1 MLQDDFNKQFGLA
14 LKSENTEEFPVLK
27 AFQSY
32 IEAEREKARRKMLL
46 MATAFGGVIL
56 LLVVVFGMILTVF
69 VGKMFDQQNRA
80 QDRMY
85 SLMTQPQVQN
95 QPSRAEV
102 TPAVITQVVVR
113 TEVQTSP
120 DVGRKAEVLAAF
132 EPPAKPEPVKAPA
145 LPDET
150 KQVAKPEPKPMPKAE
165 PKPILK
171 PIPRPLAGVTPPPAP
186 EGTVE
191 TVVQVEGRT
200 AGTIEWRIYAPK

>member
-14 LKSENTEEFPVLK
+14 LKSENAEEFPVLK

-46 MATAFGGVIL
+46 MAAAFGGVVL
-56 LLVVVFGMILTVF
+56 LLVVVFGMILTMF

-85 SLMTQPQVQN
+85 SLMTQQ
-95 QPSRAEV
+95 QPVRDPRGEA
-102 TPAVITQVVVR
+102 TPAVVTQVVVR
-113 TEVQTSP
+113 AEAQVVP
-120 DVGRKAEVLAAF
+120 DVSRKTEVLAAF
-132 EPPAKPEPVKAPA
+132 EPPAKPESVKPSR
-145 LPDET
+145 LPSESRP
-150 KQVAKPEPKPMPKAE
+150 VAKIEAKPVPKPD
-165 PKPILK
+165 PKPVLK
-171 PIPRPLAGVTPPPAP
+171 PVPRPLAGVVPPPPP

>member
-14 LKSENTEEFPVLK
+14 LKSETTEDFPVLK

-56 LLVVVFGMILTVF
+56 LLVIVFGMILTVF
-69 VGKMFDQQNRA
+69 VSKMFDQQNRA

-85 SLMTQPQVQN
+85 SLLTQPHAASSSAQSTIA
-95 QPSRAEV
+95 P
-102 TPAVITQVVVR
+102 QVVVR
-113 TEVQTSP
+113 AEVQPVTP
-120 DVGRKAEVLAAF
+120 ERQAEVLAAF
-132 EPPAKPEPVKAPA
+132 EPPKKPVAIKPVAPV
-145 LPDET
+145 
-150 KQVAKPEPKPMPKAE
+150 QEPKKVVAEVKPQPKPE

-171 PIPRPLAGVTPPPAP
+171 PIPQPLAGVVPPVPP

-191 TVVQVEGRT
+191 TVVQIEGRT
-200 AGTIEWRIYAPK
+200 VGAIEWRVYAPK